1 MNMIICLIMN
11 NARTPAL
18 PNTSSSVLTVLFL
31 ISGLEQTGPLSLVQ
45 IPPDTL
51 LSLVD
56 RHRTPY

>member
-31 ISGLEQTGPLSLVQ
+31 ISGLEQSDPLSLVQ
-45 IPPDTL
+45 IPPDPL

-56 RHRTPY
+56 RHWIPY